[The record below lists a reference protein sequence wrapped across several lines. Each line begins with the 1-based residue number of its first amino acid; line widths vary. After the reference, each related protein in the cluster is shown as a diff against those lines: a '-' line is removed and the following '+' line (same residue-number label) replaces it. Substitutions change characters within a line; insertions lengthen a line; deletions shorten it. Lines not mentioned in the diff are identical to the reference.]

1 LKKEK
6 KAKGGFLDRHTA
18 GKRTLHNVPW
28 EPQPWRE
35 AKDGGRDLSAQSLSS
50 HITWTEH
57 QPAEEKNF
65 KRKSSR
71 PFFYFFLFINFFQAT
86 KNWTKNILLFFPSSR
101 QQQQPLYLSIYL
113 SLLPNLFLVAFS
125 FQMGRWGGKRRGGG
139 AIFSRWIFFLIFHS
153 DLSLLRLL
161 ELPKKM
167 PGTFSDGK
175 RAGDAPPSSRPGQTG
190 HGRGADEFFRE
201 ITGLNSF
208 TKENRDCGG

>member
-86 KNWTKNILLFFPSSR
+86 KNWTKNILFL
-101 QQQQPLYLSIYL
+101 QQSAAAAAVVSVYL
-113 SLLPNLFLVAFS
+113 SLAFTQFISGRLLLSDGTMRWKEKGGGSHLFTMNFFPDFS
-125 FQMGRWGGKRRGGG
+125 FW
-139 AIFSRWIFFLIFHS
+139 F
-153 DLSLLRLL
+153 SLLRLL